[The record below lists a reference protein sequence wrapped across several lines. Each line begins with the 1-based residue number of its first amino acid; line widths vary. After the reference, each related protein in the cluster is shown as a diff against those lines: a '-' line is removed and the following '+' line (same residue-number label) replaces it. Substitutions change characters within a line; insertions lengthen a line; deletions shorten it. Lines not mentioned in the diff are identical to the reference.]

1 MKKVA
6 CAFALFVVLI
16 ALSMVSSSSTA
27 VARPKTVTFYTIVD
41 TGFRSVAPGYYL
53 YATCDAGMAVT
64 GGGASIE
71 TKPGRALVTSRPNG
85 SHQWIAAYE
94 GPASRLKVEAICVT
108 LAIIS

>member
-6 CAFALFVVLI
+6 LAFMLFIVLI
-16 ALSMVSSSSTA
+16 ALSMVSSSTA
-27 VARPKTVTFYTIVD
+27 VAQPKTVTFYTIVD

-53 YATCDAGMAVT
+53 TATCPVGMAVT

-94 GPASRLKVEAICVT
+94 GPVSRLKVEAICVT